1 MEAQFPPPSTCE
13 LPLRPL
19 STSQPQLIG
28 ASLQLVFHPH
38 NSTGLLFWSW
48 MFKHSNTKIQKG
60 VVCAISSKSFHSDY
74 LSSL

>member
-28 ASLQLVFHPH
+28 ASLQLVFHPTIQLAFYFGFGCL
-38 NSTGLLFWSW
+38 NIQ
-48 MFKHSNTKIQKG
+48 IQKG
-60 VVCAISSKSFHSDY
+60 VVCAISSKSFHSNY